1 MPDPGARDRLS
12 KIDAV
17 ISALP
22 SGVITLDP
30 DGRIAH
36 ANPAAARIFDRPS
49 DELIGR
55 RLRDLRGELEAMAWP
70 AERGEILLVPG
81 GRTGELQFNEHTV
94 LGFSSRTV
102 EDEDG
107 QRIGAVVSFTD
118 ITSRKAK
125 DRAEAHRRRL
135 ADVGRVVSAIAHEIR
150 NPVFAIAS
158 LAQVLAAEEAV
169 AADPDLTQMAAKIL
183 DESRRIGRLVEDL
196 LGFSAEREL
205 RRKRVDVVEL
215 LETVIG
221 DMRGV
226 LAHVGGE
233 MVEVPIRLEVGPK
246 IDEHRNWSL
255 DPEAVRQVISNLLR
269 NGWQAVL
276 AVARDGDL
284 GEGITVNVERVDRWL
299 EIEVADKGVG
309 IPEEKLA
316 RVFDAFFTTRRGGT
330 GLGLAIVDRLIRQH
344 GGTIAIESRPRHG
357 TSVLVRFPP

>member
-1 MPDPGARDRLS
+1 MSRV
-12 KIDAV
+12 DAV

-22 SGVITLDP
+22 SGVVTLDP
-30 DGRIAH
+30 DGRITH
-36 ANPAAARIFDRPS
+36 ANRAASRIFGRPAS
-49 DELIGR
+49 ELVGR

-70 AERGEILLVPG
+70 TERGEILLVPG
-81 GRTGELQFNEHTV
+81 GRKGELQFDEHTV

-125 DRAEAHRRRL
+125 ERAEAHRRRL

-158 LAQVLAAEEAV
+158 LAQVLAAEDAV
-169 AADPDLTQMAAKIL
+169 ATDPDLSEMAAKIL
-183 DESRRIGRLVEDL
+183 DESRRIGRLVDDL
-196 LGFSAEREL
+196 LGFSSEREL
-205 RRKRVDVVEL
+205 QRRRVDVVEL
-215 LETVIG
+215 LETVIA
-221 DMRGV
+221 DMRGI

-233 MVEVPIRLEVGPK
+233 VIEVPIRLQVGSQ

-269 NGWQAVL
+269 NAWQAVL
-276 AVARDGDL
+276 AVARDGSL
-284 GEGITVNVERVDRWL
+284 GQGITVGVERVERWL

-309 IPEEKLA
+309 IPEQKLG

-330 GLGLAIVDRLIRQH
+330 GLGLAIVDRLMRQH
-344 GGTIAIESRPRHG
+344 GGTVSIESRPRVG
-357 TSVLVRFPP
+357 TTVLVRFPP